1 LVSFSGNRP
10 SSWPDAE
17 QTAVYFSPEKIMVKT
32 WIVCIDGTWNQPGQR
47 DKDPVSAEESA
58 TSSNVVRTWE
68 ALADRAL
75 ARTFYYGSIAPIK
88 PKILFTGVEGE
99 VIYLAG
105 IGTSGTVKHQVLEG
119 ATGTG
124 TSERIRDA
132 YRFLAER
139 YRPGDRI
146 FAFGFS
152 RGAFAVRSLAG
163 FIDLAGLPMEPR
175 ALKEEEVLDLYDAYM
190 DTSPIDK
197 SVYGTVDAAIDFLGA
212 WDTVGALAFGRTL
225 GNFHRISPANVKR
238 VAHALALDEERE
250 RFEPAFW
257 ELPATAETRV
267 DEVWFSGCHT
277 NIGGG
282 YIDANLSNIALFWML
297 QSARDAGLPL
307 DARGIPG
314 FDVTN
319 PRALMRDSYT
329 EFYEGIGLIGKVAA
343 SLELKKEPRT
353 IRDRHRIHES
363 VIERMTQGHDEKLY
377 IPATRFNGAALTA
390 EVNPGIQPWGS
401 F

>member
-1 LVSFSGNRP
+1 M
-10 SSWPDAE
+10 A
-17 QTAVYFSPEKIMVKT
+17 KT
-32 WIVCIDGTWNQPGQR
+32 WIVCIDGTWNQPGQKDR
-47 DKDPVSAEESA
+47 DPVSAQEAA
-58 TSSNVVRTWE
+58 TPSNVVRTWE
-68 ALADRAL
+68 ALANVPL
-75 ARTFYYGSIAPIK
+75 ATNFYYGSIAPIK

-105 IGTSGTVKHQVLEG
+105 IGTSGTVENNILEG

-139 YRPGDRI
+139 YHSGDRI
-146 FAFGFS
+146 YGFGFS
-152 RGAFAVRSLAG
+152 RGAFAIRSLAG
-163 FIDLAGLPMEPR
+163 LIDLAGLPKQPR
-175 ALKEEEVLDLYDAYM
+175 ALKEEELLELYDAYM
-190 DTSPIDK
+190 AGKLVDK
-197 SVYGTVDAAIDFLGA
+197 ARYGTISTWVDFLGV

-225 GNFHRISPANVKR
+225 GNFHRINPGNVER

-250 RFEPAFW
+250 RFEPSYWDA
-257 ELPATAETRV
+257 PATATTQI

-282 YIDANLSNIALFWML
+282 YVDANLSNIALFWML

-314 FDVTN
+314 FDLKDPRGLQRDSYSEFYDQIGIVGKIALSLDLKKAPRAIRDGQRIHQSVFDRMQQAPGEHPYV
-319 PRALMRDSYT
+319 PRAL
-329 EFYEGIGLIGKVAA
+329 FAGKAA
-343 SLELKKEPRT
+343 SS
-353 IRDRHRIHES
+353 ES
-363 VIERMTQGHDEKLY
+363 
-377 IPATRFNGAALTA
+377 
-390 EVNPGIQPWGS
+390 NPGIQPWGG

>member
-1 LVSFSGNRP
+1 
-10 SSWPDAE
+10 
-17 QTAVYFSPEKIMVKT
+17 MVKT
-32 WIVCIDGTWNQPGQR
+32 WVICIDGTWNQPGQKDR
-47 DKDPVSAEESA
+47 DPITSREAA
-58 TSSNVVRTWE
+58 TPSNVVRAWE
-68 ALADRAL
+68 ALANTPL
-75 ARTFYYGSIAPIK
+75 AIDFYYGSIAPIK

-105 IGTSGTVKHQVLEG
+105 IGTTGTVETHLFEG

-139 YRPGDRI
+139 YHQGDRI
-146 FAFGFS
+146 YGFGFS
-152 RGAFAVRSLAG
+152 RGAFAIRSLAG
-163 FIDLAGLPMEPR
+163 LIDVAGLPKQPR
-175 ALKEEEVLDLYDAYM
+175 ALKEEEMLEIYDAYM
-190 DTSPIDK
+190 DGKLIDK
-197 SVYGTVDAAIDFLGA
+197 SRYGTIDTPVDFIGV

-225 GNFHRISPANVKR
+225 GNFHRINPGNVKR

-250 RFEPAFW
+250 RFEPSYW
-257 ELPATAETRV
+257 DPPAKATTHV

-282 YIDANLSNIALFWML
+282 YVDANLSNIALFWML

-314 FDVTN
+314 FDLEDPRGLQRDSYREFYDSMGLIGGIAESLNLKRGPRAIRAGQRIHQSVFDRMQESSSQQSYV
-319 PRALMRDSYT
+319 PRALYA
-329 EFYEGIGLIGKVAA
+329 GKPLSA
-343 SLELKKEPRT
+343 
-353 IRDRHRIHES
+353 ES
-363 VIERMTQGHDEKLY
+363 
-377 IPATRFNGAALTA
+377 
-390 EVNPGIQPWGS
+390 NPGIQPWGG

>member
-1 LVSFSGNRP
+1 M
-10 SSWPDAE
+10 A
-17 QTAVYFSPEKIMVKT
+17 KT
-32 WIVCIDGTWNQPGQR
+32 WVICIDGTWNQPGQK
-47 DKDPVSAEESA
+47 DKDPVTVKEEA
-58 TSSNVVRTWE
+58 TPSNVVRTWQ
-68 ALADRAL
+68 ALANVPL
-75 ARTFYYGSIAPIK
+75 ATDFYYGSIAPIK

-105 IGTSGTVKHQVLEG
+105 IGTSGTVETHILEG

-139 YRPGDRI
+139 YRQGDRI
-146 FAFGFS
+146 YGFGFS
-152 RGAFAVRSLAG
+152 RGAFAIRSLAG
-163 FIDLAGLPMEPR
+163 FIDLAGLPKQPR
-175 ALKEEEVLDLYDAYM
+175 ALKEEELLEIYDAYM
-190 DTSPIDK
+190 DGKLVDK
-197 SVYGTVDAAIDFLGA
+197 ARYGTLDTMIDFIGV

-225 GNFHRISPANVKR
+225 GNFHRINPGNVRR

-250 RFEPAFW
+250 RFEPSYW
-257 ELPATAETRV
+257 DPPARAVTQI

-282 YIDANLSNIALFWML
+282 YVDANLSNIALFWML

-314 FDVTN
+314 FDLKD
-319 PRALMRDSYT
+319 PRGLQRDSYK
-329 EFYEGIGLIGKVAA
+329 EFYDSMGLIGGIAE
-343 SLELKKEPRT
+343 SLNLKREPRV
-353 IRDRHRIHES
+353 IRAGQRIHQSVFDRTEES
-363 VIERMTQGHDEKLY
+363 SGQQPYVPK
-377 IPATRFNGAALTA
+377 ALFAGKPLSA
-390 EVNPGIQPWGS
+390 ESNPGIQPWGG

>member
-1 LVSFSGNRP
+1 M
-10 SSWPDAE
+10 A
-17 QTAVYFSPEKIMVKT
+17 KT

-47 DKDPVSAEESA
+47 DRDPISAKEEA

-68 ALADRAL
+68 ALADRPL
-75 ARTFYYGSIAPIK
+75 ARTFYYGSIAPIR

-99 VIYLAG
+99 VIYLSG
-105 IGTSGTVKHQVLEG
+105 IGTSGTVKHQLLEG

-132 YRFLAER
+132 YRFLAQR
-139 YRPGDRI
+139 YHSGDRI
-146 FAFGFS
+146 FGFGFS
-152 RGAFAVRSLAG
+152 RGAFAIRSLAG
-163 FIDLAGLPMEPR
+163 FLDLAGLPTEPR
-175 ALKEEEVLDLYDAYM
+175 SLKEEELMEIYEAYM
-190 DTSPIDK
+190 DARPIDK
-197 SVYGTVDAAIDFLGA
+197 SFYGTVDTAVDFLGV

-225 GNFHRISPANVKR
+225 GNFHRISPPNVKR

-257 ELPATAETRV
+257 ERPATGETRV

-282 YIDANLSNIALFWML
+282 YIDPNLSNISLFWML

-307 DARGIPG
+307 DSRGIAG

-319 PRALMRDSYT
+319 PRALQRDSYK
-329 EFYEGIGLIGKVAA
+329 EFYEGMGLIGKIPV
-343 SLELKKEPRT
+343 SFNLKKEPRA
-353 IRDRHRIHES
+353 IRAGQRIHQS
-363 VIERMTQGHDEKLY
+363 VIERMQE
-377 IPATRFNGAALTA
+377 ATPENAYLPNALFNGTALTTD
-390 EVNPGIQPWGS
+390 VNPGVQPWGG

>member
-1 LVSFSGNRP
+1 M
-10 SSWPDAE
+10 A
-17 QTAVYFSPEKIMVKT
+17 KT

-47 DKDPVSAEESA
+47 DKDPISAKEEA

-88 PKILFTGVEGE
+88 PRILFTGVEGE

-139 YRPGDRI
+139 YQPGDRI
-146 FAFGFS
+146 FGFGFS

-163 FIDLAGLPMEPR
+163 LIGLAGLPTEPR
-175 ALKEEEVLDLYDAYM
+175 AFKEEELLEIYEAYM
-190 DTSPIDK
+190 DSKPVDK
-197 SVYGTVDAAIDFLGA
+197 SLYGTADTPIDFLGV

-225 GNFHRISPANVKR
+225 GNFHRISPPNVTR

-257 ELPATAETRV
+257 ELPATAATQV

-277 NIGGG
+277 NVGGG
-282 YIDANLSNIALFWML
+282 YVDPNLSNIALFWML

-319 PRALMRDSYT
+319 PRAIQRNSYK
-329 EFYEGIGLIGKVAA
+329 EFYEGMGLVGKIAV
-343 SLELKKEPRT
+343 SFDLKKEPRA
-353 IRDRHRIHES
+353 IRAGQRIHQS
-363 VIERMTQGHDEKLY
+363 VIERTQEAGGEELY
-377 IPATRFNGAALTA
+377 IPAARFHGSALTA
-390 EVNPGIQPWGS
+390 DVNPGIQPWGG

>member
-1 LVSFSGNRP
+1 M
-10 SSWPDAE
+10 A
-17 QTAVYFSPEKIMVKT
+17 KT
-32 WIVCIDGTWNQPGQR
+32 WVICIDGTWNQPGQK
-47 DKDPVSAEESA
+47 DKDPVTVKEEA
-58 TSSNVVRTWE
+58 TPSNVVRTWQ
-68 ALADRAL
+68 ALANVPL
-75 ARTFYYGSIAPIK
+75 ATNFYYGSIAPIK

-105 IGTSGTVKHQVLEG
+105 IGTSGTVETHILEG

-139 YRPGDRI
+139 YREGDRI
-146 FAFGFS
+146 YGFGFS
-152 RGAFAVRSLAG
+152 RGAFAIRSLAG
-163 FIDLAGLPMEPR
+163 FIDLAGLPKQPR
-175 ALKEEEVLDLYDAYM
+175 ALKEEELLEIYDAYM
-190 DTSPIDK
+190 DGKLVDK
-197 SVYGTVDAAIDFLGA
+197 ARYGTLDTMIDFIGV

-225 GNFHRISPANVKR
+225 GNFHRINSGNVRR

-250 RFEPAFW
+250 RFEPSYW
-257 ELPATAETRV
+257 DPPARAVTQI

-282 YIDANLSNIALFWML
+282 YVDANLSNIALFWML

-314 FDVTN
+314 FDLKD
-319 PRALMRDSYT
+319 PRGLQRDSYK
-329 EFYEGIGLIGKVAA
+329 EFYDSMGLIGGIAE
-343 SLELKKEPRT
+343 SLNLKREPRV
-353 IRDRHRIHES
+353 IRAGQRIHQSVFDRVQES
-363 VIERMTQGHDEKLY
+363 SGQQPYVPK
-377 IPATRFNGAALTA
+377 ALFA
-390 EVNPGIQPWGS
+390 GKPLSGESNPGIQPWGG

>member
-1 LVSFSGNRP
+1 M
-10 SSWPDAE
+10 A
-17 QTAVYFSPEKIMVKT
+17 KT
-32 WIVCIDGTWNQPGQR
+32 WILCIDGTWNQPGQR
-47 DKDPVSAEESA
+47 DRDPISAKEEA

-68 ALADRAL
+68 ALADKTL
-75 ARTFYYGSIAPIK
+75 ARQFYYGSIAPIK
-88 PKILFTGVEGE
+88 PKILFTGIEGE
-99 VIYLAG
+99 AIYLAG
-105 IGTSGTVKHQVLEG
+105 IGTSGTVPHHILEG

-146 FAFGFS
+146 FGFGFS
-152 RGAFAVRSLAG
+152 RGAFAIRSLAG
-163 FIDLAGLPMEPR
+163 LIDFAGLPTEPR
-175 ALKEEEVLDLYDAYM
+175 ALKEEEMLEIYEAYM
-190 DTSPIDK
+190 DAKPIDK
-197 SVYGTVDAAIDFLGA
+197 AAYGNADAPIDFLGV

-250 RFEPAFW
+250 RFEPAYW
-257 ELPATAETRV
+257 ELPATADTQV

-277 NIGGG
+277 NVGGG

-307 DARGIPG
+307 DCRGLPG
-314 FDVTN
+314 FNVTN
-319 PRALMRDSYT
+319 PRALQRDSYK
-329 EFYEGIGLIGKVAA
+329 EFYEGMGLIGKIAV
-343 SLELKKEPRT
+343 SLDLKKQPRA
-353 IRDRHRIHES
+353 IRDGQRIHQS
-363 VIERMTQGHDEKLY
+363 VIDRMQEANPTERY
-377 IPATRFNGAALTA
+377 VPVARFNGNSLTPDLS
-390 EVNPGIQPWGS
+390 PGVQPWGG